1 MFEEEK
7 DFSDKLDKFVNLEK
21 TNISELKRISQI
33 VKDKDLDSF
42 IKKREGYLNFILS
55 NIKDLNKIEKDF
67 FLHIETLRKESLNI
81 SKKNQKLWFT
91 KLFEN
96 NFDDLKKLLKS
107 ILVTQNP
114 NDFILVDKIVLEIEK
129 LRYGNYK

>member
-7 DFSDKLDKFVNLEK
+7 DFSEKLNKFVNLEK
-21 TNISELKRISQI
+21 NNISELKRIYQI
-33 VKDKDLDSF
+33 VKDKDIDSF
-42 IKKREGYLNFILS
+42 IKKREAYLNFILS
-55 NIKDLNKIEKDF
+55 NINDLSKIEKDF

-96 NFDDLKKLLKS
+96 NFDDLKILLKT

-114 NDFILVDKIVLEIEK
+114 NDFILVDKIVSEIEK